1 MNDLIESTPDELQR
15 LLDRVERRLR
25 LRHALH
31 GAVLGAWGGCVL
43 AALVLLASKLIW
55 LGPHTP
61 WIAGGVLG
69 FCVLVGVTVGL
80 MRRTLDD
87 TGRALLVDRQL
98 GTEEQIVSA
107 LEAARLD
114 PLGDPHD
121 LSAALIDRGRSLA
134 ESLDPSTAVP
144 LARKRELR
152 AAIFLPLAVA
162 ALVGLL
168 FVPTFGSIAL
178 PIRDDQNPEVVEE
191 GEELQDRI
199 EEIQEQMDAELPEDV
214 REELANLA
222 EELQEEALTPEEA
235 RDKLEEMQDQ
245 LEQFQEELAD
255 KSQADELQQAAE
267 ELAGNEITEDL
278 GEALQEPDLEQAAQE
293 AEKLAEK
300 MQQASAA
307 EQQAAAG
314 AMEQAA
320 QALAESNP
328 QLSQQMQQMAQQM
341 KEAAGQQGDGNNGQG
356 MTPEQA
362 QQLAEQLQK
371 MQQEGMAEKLKQDEE
386 LMKMSQR
393 LNGALESS
401 T

>member
-1 MNDLIESTPDELQR
+1 MNDLIESTPEELQR

-25 LRHALH
+25 LRHSLH
-31 GAVLGAWGGCVL
+31 GAVLGAWAGCVV

-55 LGPHTP
+55 LGPHAP

-69 FCVLVGVTVGL
+69 FSVLVGLTVGL
-80 MRRTLDD
+80 MQRTLDD
-87 TGRALLVDRQL
+87 TGRALLVDKQL

-121 LSAALIDRGRSLA
+121 LSAALVDRGRILA
-134 ESLDPSTAVP
+134 GSLDPSTAVP

-152 AAIFLPLAVA
+152 FAYFLPLGAA

-168 FVPTFGSIAL
+168 FVPTLGSIAL

-214 REELANLA
+214 REELAKLA

-235 RDKLEEMQDQ
+235 RDRLEEMQDQ

-255 KSQADELQQAAE
+255 KSEADELQQAAE

-300 MQQASAA
+300 MLQASAA

-314 AMEQAA
+314 AMERAA

-328 QLSQQMQQMAQQM
+328 ELSQQMQQMAQQM
-341 KEAAGQQGDGNNGQG
+341 KEAAGQQGDGQNGQG

-371 MQQEGMAEKLKQDEE
+371 MQQEGMTEKLKQDEE